1 MVVMEESL
9 YQKQHPPLDKKT
21 HSTEVNVS
29 VSVHMIGNLKEE
41 DSKFEIRFTAQLQW

>member
-1 MVVMEESL
+1 MDESL
-9 YQKQHPPLDKKT
+9 YQKQHPPLSKKT